1 MFHPYKF
8 KSPRILR
15 RADHVSCD
23 TCYVKEIICVD
34 KTGIGSIQGMLAG
47 NCTVNYLQ
55 EISTKWELKPV
66 VVSLKQ

>member
-23 TCYVKEIICVD
+23 TCYVKEVICVD
-34 KTGIGSIQGMLAG
+34 KTGTGSIHGMLAG
-47 NCTVNYLQ
+47 IIVQLITYRKSAQSGN
-55 EISTKWELKPV
+55 
-66 VVSLKQ
+66 